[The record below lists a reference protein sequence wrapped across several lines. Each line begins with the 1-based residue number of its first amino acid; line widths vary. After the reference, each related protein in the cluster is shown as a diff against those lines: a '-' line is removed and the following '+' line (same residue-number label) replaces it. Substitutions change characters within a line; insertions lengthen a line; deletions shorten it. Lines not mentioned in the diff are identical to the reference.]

1 MKCAGNPCGSRHF
14 AGEWQL
20 GVRTAI
26 IFFFVISLLF
36 TAGCQKSERLVLES
50 AGYPERVLELRQD
63 RVFSLKYTHSVEKT
77 PVIETFQVQENG
89 TLLLIS
95 TRYKSYGVGLPS
107 LPQEG
112 KLTVADGWLTLEGLQ
127 RQYRDIRVRVGPEAG
142 LVLEIGRQTYPV
154 HEWYP
159 PGSLVI
165 IRQEFLK

>member
-50 AGYPERVLELRQD
+50 AGYPERVLELRQNQ
-63 RVFSLKYTHSVEKT
+63 VFSLKYTHSVEKT
-77 PVIETFQVQENG
+77 PVIETFQAQKNG

-95 TRYKSYGVGLPS
+95 TKYKSYGVGLPS

-142 LVLEIGRQTYPV
+142 LVLEIGRQMYPV

>member
-1 MKCAGNPCGSRHF
+1 M
-14 AGEWQL
+14 
-20 GVRTAI
+20 
-26 IFFFVISLLF
+26 
-36 TAGCQKSERLVLES
+36 
-50 AGYPERVLELRQD
+50 LELRQD
-63 RVFSLKYTHSVEKT
+63 KVFSLKYTHSVEKT
-77 PVIETFQVQENG
+77 PVIETFQAQKNG

-95 TRYKSYGVGLPS
+95 TKYKSYGVGLPS

>member
-63 RVFSLKYTHSVEKT
+63 KVFSLKYTHSVEKT
-77 PVIETFQVQENG
+77 PVIETFQAQKNG

-95 TRYKSYGVGLPS
+95 TKYKSYGVGLPS